1 MSTRK
6 KAARERAAALTPAP
20 ATPAEKRR
28 LLLGALA
35 LAGLGILPS
44 LPAVRGARAQAP
56 SAPASP
62 AVAAGNGKI
71 ALVIGNG
78 AYRTGALRN
87 PVSDARA
94 VAERLKALGF
104 TVTMR
109 ENTPLRDLVE
119 AFREF
124 SVRAPSA
131 SVRLVFYAGHG
142 IQVRG
147 RNFLVP
153 VDMHAETEDE
163 IPAKSADVGQLVDRL
178 AAIRHGMNILILD
191 ACRANPFA
199 GGVFVD
205 PEGRRV
211 RFRGSTPAG
220 LARLDAP
227 AGTLIAYSTAPG
239 GVAFDGPAGKQ
250 SIYARHLLAQL
261 DAPGTPIE
269 TVFKRVR
276 VGVAQETAQQQVPW
290 ESSSLMADFCFRPGN
305 DGRCG

>member
-1 MSTRK
+1 MASHHR
-6 KAARERAAALTPAP
+6 RAA
-20 ATPAEKRR
+20 ERRR
-28 LLLGALA
+28 LLAGACLI
-35 LAGLGILPS
+35 GGIGS
-44 LPAVRGARAQAP
+44 LPAWLSVRAARAASAEPAVGGDATGAP
-56 SAPASP
+56 SR
-62 AVAAGNGKI
+62 I

-78 AYRTGALRN
+78 SYRTGALRN
-87 PVSDARA
+87 PVGDARA

-104 TVTMR
+104 AVTLR
-109 ENTPLRDLVE
+109 ENTGLRDLLE

-124 SVRAPSA
+124 SVRAPSHA
-131 SVRLVFYAGHG
+131 VRLVFYAGHG

-153 VDMHAETEDE
+153 VDMVAESEDE
-163 IPAKSADVGQLVDRL
+163 IPAKSADVGQLIDRL
-178 AAIRHGMNILILD
+178 AAIRHGMNIVILD

-220 LARLDAP
+220 LAPLDAP
-227 AGTLIAYSTAPG
+227 AGTLIAYSTKPD

-250 SIYARHLLAQL
+250 SVYARHLLAQL
-261 DAPGTPIE
+261 ESQGTPIE

-290 ESSSLMADFCFRPGN
+290 ESSSLMSDFCFRPRS
-305 DGRCG
+305 DGRCGS

>member
-1 MSTRK
+1 VTRHHV
-6 KAARERAAALTPAP
+6 R
-20 ATPAEKRR
+20 PAERRR
-28 LLLGALA
+28 LLAGACLI
-35 LAGLGILPS
+35 AGLGS
-44 LPAVRGARAQAP
+44 LPAWPWLRAARA
-56 SAPASP
+56 APADP
-62 AVAAGNGKI
+62 APGGDATAGNSRI

-87 PVSDARA
+87 PVGDARA
-94 VAERLKALGF
+94 VADRLKALGF
-104 TVTMR
+104 AVTLR
-109 ENTPLRDLVE
+109 ENTGLRDLLE

-124 SVRAPSA
+124 SVRAPSHA
-131 SVRLVFYAGHG
+131 VRLVFYAGHG

-153 VDMHAETEDE
+153 VDMHAESEDE
-163 IPAKSADVGQLVDRL
+163 IPAKSADVGQLIDRL
-178 AAIRHGMNILILD
+178 AAIRHGMNIVILD

-250 SIYARHLLAQL
+250 SVYARHLLTQL
-261 DAPGTPIE
+261 ESAGMPIE

-290 ESSSLMADFCFRPGN
+290 ESSSLMSDFCFRPRN

>member
-1 MSTRK
+1 MRNRS
-6 KAARERAAALTPAP
+6 
-20 ATPAEKRR
+20 
-28 LLLGALA
+28 
-35 LAGLGILPS
+35 
-44 LPAVRGARAQAP
+44 
-56 SAPASP
+56 PASP
-62 AVAAGNGKI
+62 AERREPAHRPRGAGYCSAHWPSLASARCRRCPPCAPRARSRAARLPSRRKTSI

-78 AYRTGALRN
+78 GYRTGALKN
-87 PVSDARA
+87 PVGDARA
-94 VAERLKALGF
+94 VAERLKVLGF
-104 TVTMR
+104 NVTLR
-109 ENTPLRDLVE
+109 ENTGLRELVE
-119 AFREF
+119 SFREF

-131 SVRLVFYAGHG
+131 AVRLVFYAGHG

-163 IPAKSADVGQLVDRL
+163 IPAKSADIGQLVDRL

-205 PEGRRV
+205 PE
-211 RFRGSTPAG
+211 AG
-220 LARLDAP
+220 ACASAAARPLVWRASMRP
-227 AGTLIAYSTAPG
+227 LGTLIAYSTAPG

-290 ESSSLMADFCFRPGN
+290 ESSSLMTEFCFRPGN